1 VKDKQKGKNKMVTVK
16 KFSAVWCG
24 PCRALAPVI
33 NEIKNQF
40 SNVKFEDYDVDIAYD
55 EATKYGIRSVPTVI
69 IEKDGKE
76 INRFTGM
83 SSKMAYINAINECI
97 Q

>member
-1 VKDKQKGKNKMVTVK
+1 MVTIK
-16 KFSAVWCG
+16 KFSAAWCG

-33 NEIKNQF
+33 NEIKGGYIGN
-40 SNVKFEDYDVDIAYD
+40 SSVIFEDYDVDVAYE

-76 INRFTGM
+76 VERFTGM
-83 SSKMAYINAINECI
+83 SSKVAYVNAINENLK
-97 Q
+97 

>member
-1 VKDKQKGKNKMVTVK
+1 MVTVK
-16 KFSAVWCG
+16 KFSAEWCG

-40 SNVKFEDYDVDIAYD
+40 SGVKFEDYDVDVAYD

>member
-40 SNVKFEDYDVDIAYD
+40 SNVKFEDYDVDVAYD